1 MTDSNQPAKS
11 GRPPLDGITVLD
23 FSRVLAGPWATLN
36 LADLGAE
43 IIKVENPD
51 GGDDSRNFERVKALQ
66 GDSAYFPFA
75 NRNKRSLAL
84 DFSTPSGCAVAVK
97 LAAGADILIENFRPG
112 VMQRRGLDYETL
124 RTHNPGLI
132 YCSISGYG
140 HDSPYRN
147 LPGYDPVAQAESGM
161 MSYNGEPD
169 GAPLR
174 TGVSYGDMFAGMY
187 AAQAILAALHARG
200 RDGLGQF
207 IDIALLDTAVAMTAN
222 LAQRYF
228 ITGENAERVG
238 NSHHFL
244 EPVCL
249 FDAADGLISLIIGN
263 ERQWERFCKDVIERP
278 DLLDDPRFATNADR
292 MGHRQETRAV
302 LGAILRC
309 DTRAN
314 WVEKFRQAGVPA
326 GAVRDVG
333 EALTSPEVE
342 ARGLIHTVAHPIAG
356 TIRVVGSPMRLSRT
370 PAADPSPAPALGEH
384 SAEILRRF
392 GYGDRAIAVLRTEGA
407 IPQSE
412 DEGT

>member
-1 MTDSNQPAKS
+1 MTTQNQPDQTA
-11 GRPPLDGITVLD
+11 PPALDGITVLD

-43 IIKVENPD
+43 IIKIENPD
-51 GGDDSRNFERVKALQ
+51 GGDDSRNFERVDALQ
-66 GDSAYFPFA
+66 GDSAYFPFV
-75 NRNKRSLAL
+75 NRNKLSLAL
-84 DFSTPSGCAVAVK
+84 DFSTPSGCAVARK
-97 LAAGADILIENFRPG
+97 LAAKADILIENFRPG

-124 RTHNPGLI
+124 REQNPGLI
-132 YCSISGYG
+132 YCAISGYG
-140 HDSPYRN
+140 HDSPYRD

-161 MSYNGEPD
+161 MSYNGEPG

-228 ITGENAERVG
+228 ITGDNAERVG

-249 FDAADGLISLIIGN
+249 FDTKDGLISLIIGN
-263 ERQWERFCKDVIERP
+263 ERQWERFCKDVIDRP

-292 MGHRQETRAV
+292 MQHRAETREL
-302 LGAILRC
+302 LGTILRQ
-309 DTRAN
+309 DTREN
-314 WVEKFRQAGVPA
+314 WVRKFRKAGVPA
-326 GAVRDVG
+326 GAVREVG

-342 ARGLIHTVAHPIAG
+342 KRGLIHEVAHPVAG
-356 TIRVVGSPMRLSRT
+356 SIQVVGTPMRLSRT
-370 PAADPSPAPALGEH
+370 PAAKPAPAPALGQQ
-384 SAEILRRF
+384 SVEILRRF
-392 GYGDRAIAVLRTEGA
+392 GYSDRDIAALRADRAIPAA
-407 IPQSE
+407 E
-412 DEGT
+412 D

>member
-1 MTDSNQPAKS
+1 MINPTQPAKPPP
-11 GRPPLDGITVLD
+11 PPLDGIKVLD

-43 IIKVENPD
+43 IIKVENPK
-51 GGDDSRNFERVKALQ
+51 GGDDSRNFERVEALR
-66 GDSAYFPFA
+66 GESAYFPFV
-75 NRNKRSLAL
+75 NRNKLSLAL
-84 DFSTPSGCAVAVK
+84 DFSTPAGCAVAKK
-97 LAAGADILIENFRPG
+97 LATGVDILIENFRPG
-112 VMQRRGLDYETL
+112 VMQRRGLDYESL
-124 RTHNPGLI
+124 RTLNPGLI

-140 HDSPYRN
+140 HDSPYRE

-200 RDGLGQF
+200 RDGSGQF

-228 ITGENAERVG
+228 ITGDNAERVG

-249 FDAADGLISLIIGN
+249 FDAKDGLISLIIGN
-263 ERQWERFCKDVIERP
+263 ERQWERFCTDVIERP
-278 DLLDDPRFATNADR
+278 DLLDDPRFATNAGR
-292 MGHRQETRAV
+292 MQHRAETRDL
-302 LGAILRC
+302 LGTILRR
-309 DTRAN
+309 DTKAN
-314 WVEKFRQAGVPA
+314 WVRKFRAAGVPA

-342 ARGLIHTVAHPIAG
+342 ERGLIHEVTHPVAGSIQ
-356 TIRVVGSPMRLSRT
+356 VVGTPMRLSRT
-370 PAADPSPAPALGEH
+370 PAAEPAPAPALGQQ
-384 SAEILRRF
+384 SAEILGRF
-392 GYGDRAIAVLRTEGA
+392 GYSDREIAALRADGA
-407 IPQSE
+407 IPNSE
-412 DEGT
+412 E

>member
-1 MTDSNQPAKS
+1 MTTPRQPEKS
-11 GRPPLDGITVLD
+11 ARPALDGIQVLD
-23 FSRVLAGPWATLN
+23 FSRVLAGPWTTLN

-43 IIKVENPD
+43 IIKIENPK
-51 GGDDSRNFERVKALQ
+51 GGDDSRNFERVDSLN
-66 GDSAYFPFA
+66 GESAYFPFV
-75 NRNKRSLAL
+75 NRNKLSLAL
-84 DFSTPSGCAVAVK
+84 DFSTPSGCAVARN
-97 LAAGADILIENFRPG
+97 LAAVADILIENFRPG
-112 VMQRRGLDYETL
+112 VMQRRGLDYESL
-124 RTHNPGLI
+124 RPQNPGLI

-140 HDSPYRN
+140 HDSPFRD

-161 MSYNGEPD
+161 MSYNGEPG

-222 LAQRYF
+222 LAQRHF

-249 FDAADGLISLIIGN
+249 FDAKDGLISLIIGN

-292 MGHRQETRAV
+292 MQHRAETRAL
-302 LGAILRC
+302 LGEILRG
-309 DTRAN
+309 DTREN
-314 WVEKFRQAGVPA
+314 WVRKFRKAGVPA
-326 GAVRDVG
+326 GAVREVG
-333 EALTSPEVE
+333 EALASPEVRD
-342 ARGLIHTVAHPIAG
+342 RGLIHAVAHPVSG
-356 TIRVVGSPMRLSRT
+356 SIRVVGTPMRLSRT
-370 PAADPSPAPALGEH
+370 PAVEPAPAPGLGQQ
-384 SAEILRRF
+384 SADILRRF
-392 GYGDRAIAVLRTEGA
+392 GYSDRDIASLRADGA
-407 IPQSE
+407 IPASE
-412 DEGT
+412 D